1 MKYRVWSHSKI
12 SLLLFWKKKAKEKV
26 QFVIYWIDVSL
37 DKLNVLNIVCKCPF
51 LIHYFVLGIRA
62 EFRLMKVVWRWWCY
76 CSKIMKKKIHLYLDF
91 NPLFPFSLLF
101 IPCPKPR
108 YNHMW
113 SPFDFCMVSWLL
125 IVLIWYMSKPM
136 VITCMFWLEC

>member
-1 MKYRVWSHSKI
+1 M
-12 SLLLFWKKKAKEKV
+12 
-26 QFVIYWIDVSL
+26 SL
-37 DKLNVLNIVCKCPF
+37 DKLNVLNIVCKCPC

-136 VITCMFWLEC
+136 VMACMFWLVLNKIPTHFECLGCNICEGIGSCYIRFWWDYWV